1 MDSKELL
8 EKQYD
13 TLNHKEGEITEIRTL
28 PDSRS
33 LFAHSKEEFVKLA
46 QTVLTKNAYVG
57 INPRKVA
64 APGKLDTIPRLAC
77 LVIDIDPVRPKDTPS
92 TDGQHAAAIALG
104 NRIAKDIGTPVVIS
118 SGSGAHVYIPIEG
131 IDVHLPL
138 ELTDSLRTWF
148 NKIKEKYETKE
159 LKLDPIFD
167 LPRIIRLW
175 GSHNHKSNRRCE
187 PIGSLGSVPRL
198 AYSFD
203 QIPKAKKHLPEVI
216 TDELTQKFNRL
227 CRTNKRLKEI
237 AEGSIAF
244 ASKSEADFEFIAL
257 LCRSQFTVD
266 EVAALWEYNKGGNP
280 EPKKGGVGDIQR
292 VFDKVSDTRD
302 ERAYSLSNN
311 SSGYF
316 ANLAYRS
323 MGIRSGFNYLDE
335 LISGFKDGKIYIM
348 AARPGT
354 GKTSIGMQILTN
366 MAEKGVPCL
375 MFPTEVGAEPLIDKI
390 LARKCEISL
399 KKFQN
404 GTFTKEDVSKIEE
417 MKSYIQS
424 LPLTIYDDFGLDID
438 AYEKQIDKYAPKV
451 VCLDYF
457 QALKWK
463 DPASVGEKEEAVRRI
478 KKLTKDRNIVTI
490 CMSQLNRN
498 NTGKAGM
505 AELKGTGALE
515 EYADVITQMYKG
527 EGHNYPTPIDMIVT
541 KSKYSATGPINFLFH
556 NTTANFVEDDAQNQL
571 RG

>member
-8 EKQYD
+8 AAQYEV
-13 TLNHKEGEITEIRTL
+13 LNHAPGEVTEIRTL
-28 PDSRS
+28 PNGVSQY
-33 LFAHSKEEFVKLA
+33 AKTKEEFIKLG
-46 QTVLTKNAYVG
+46 QGVLSENAYVG
-57 INPRKVA
+57 INPRKTT
-64 APGKLDTIPRLAC
+64 APGKLDTIPRVTC
-77 LVIDIDPVRPKDTPS
+77 LVVDVDPVRPKDTPS
-92 TDGQHAAAIALG
+92 TPEQLASAIGLA
-104 NRIAKDIGTPVVIS
+104 NRIAEDLGTPIVVS
-118 SGSGAHVYIPIEG
+118 SGSGAHVYIPIEA
-131 IDVHLPL
+131 INVESPL
-138 ELTDSLRTWF
+138 DLTDSLRAWC
-148 NKIKEKYETKE
+148 NKIKEKYGTKE
-159 LKLDPIFD
+159 LKIDSIFD

-175 GSHNHKSNRRCE
+175 GSHNSRSNRRCE
-187 PIGSLGSVPRL
+187 LLRPLAGIPRI

-203 QIPKAKKHLPEVI
+203 QIPKAKKHVPEVI
-216 TDELTQKFNRL
+216 TDELTQKFKRL

-237 AEGSIAF
+237 AEGSVAF
-244 ASKSEADFEFIAL
+244 QSPSEADFEFIAL
-257 LCRSQFTVD
+257 LCRSQFTID
-266 EVAALWEYNKGGNP
+266 EVKSLWEYNKGGNK
-280 EPKKGGVGDIQR
+280 EPKKGDVER
-292 VFDKVSDTRD
+292 VFHKVEDTRD
-302 ERAYSLSNN
+302 EKAYSLSNN
-311 SSGYF
+311 SGGYF
-316 ANLAYRS
+316 ANLSYRR
-323 MGIRSGFNYLDE
+323 MGIRSGFNTLDE
-335 LISGFKDGKIYIM
+335 MISGFKEGKIYIM

-354 GKTSIGMQILTN
+354 GKTTLGMQILAN
-366 MAEKGVPCL
+366 MAEHGIPCL

-390 LARKCEISL
+390 LARKCQISL

-417 MKSYIQS
+417 MKEYVSG

-438 AYEKQIDKYAPKV
+438 AYETQIDKYAPKV

-478 KKLTKDRNIVTI
+478 KKLTKDRNIITI

-541 KSKYSATGPINFLFH
+541 KSKYSATGPIYFKFK
-556 NTTANFVEDDAQNQL
+556 NTEAEFVEDENQNQV
-571 RG
+571 R

>member
-8 EKQYD
+8 ELQYD
-13 TLNHKEGEITEIRTL
+13 VLAHQPGEVTEIRIL
-28 PDSRS
+28 PEGRS
-33 LFAHSKEEFVKLA
+33 YFAKSKEEFVRLG
-46 QTVLTKNAYVG
+46 QVVLNQNAYVG
-57 INPRKVA
+57 INPRQTA
-64 APGKLDTIPRLAC
+64 LPGKLDTIPRVTC
-77 LVIDIDPVRPKDTPS
+77 LVIDIDPVRPKDTAS
-92 TDGQHAAAIALG
+92 SDEQHKAAIELA
-104 NRIAKDIGTPVVIS
+104 NRIAKDLGTNIIVS

-131 IDVHLPL
+131 IVAHLPL
-138 ELTDSLRTWF
+138 ELTDSLRQWF

-175 GSHNHKSNRRCE
+175 SSHNSKSNRKCE
-187 PIGSLGSVPRL
+187 LLGPLGAISRQTL
-198 AYSFD
+198 TFD
-203 QIPKAKKHLPEVI
+203 QVPKKAKQVPEVT

-237 AEGSIAF
+237 SEGSISF
-244 ASKSEADFEFIAL
+244 QSKSEADYEFVAL

-266 EVAALWEYNKGGNP
+266 EVKALWEYNHGGNA
-280 EPKKGGVGDIQR
+280 EPKKGDVERIFGKVEDTKDI
-292 VFDKVSDTRD
+292 K
-302 ERAYSLSNN
+302 AYSLSNN

-316 ANLAYRS
+316 NNLSYRR
-323 MGIRSGFNYLDE
+323 MGIRSGFNTLDE
-335 LISGFKDGKIYIM
+335 MISGFKEGKIYIM

-354 GKTSIGMQILTN
+354 GKTSLGMQILAN
-366 MAEKGVPCL
+366 MAEQGIPCL

-390 LARKCEISL
+390 LSRKCQVEL

-404 GTFTKEDVSKIEE
+404 GTFTKDDVSKIEE
-417 MKSYIQS
+417 MKAYIGS
-424 LPLTIYDDFGLDID
+424 LPLTIYDDFGLDIE
-438 AYEKQIDKYAPKV
+438 AYETQIDKYAPKV

-541 KSKYSATGPINFLFH
+541 KSKYSATGPINFLFK
-556 NTTANFVEDDAQNQL
+556 NSVAEFVEDEIQGKQ
-571 RG
+571 RS

>member
-1 MDSKELL
+1 MDAKELL
-8 EKQYD
+8 ELQYD
-13 TLNHKEGEITEIRTL
+13 TLNHKDGEITEIRTL
-28 PDSRS
+28 PDSHS
-33 LFAHSKEEFVKLA
+33 LFAHSKAEFVKLG

-57 INPRKVA
+57 INPRKMA

-92 TDGQHAAAIALG
+92 TPEAHASAIALG
-104 NRIAKDIGTPVVIS
+104 NRIATDIGTPVVVS

-131 IDVHLPL
+131 VDVHLPL
-138 ELTDSLRTWF
+138 ELTDSLRNWF
-148 NKIKEKYETKE
+148 NRIKEKYETKE

-175 GSHNHKSNRRCE
+175 GSHNSKSNRRCE
-187 PIGSLGSVPRL
+187 LLGPLASVPRL
-198 AYSFD
+198 AYSFN
-203 QIPKAKKHLPEVI
+203 QTPKAKKHVQEVI

-237 AEGSIAF
+237 AEGTIAF
-244 ASKSEADFEFIAL
+244 ESKSEADYEFIAL
-257 LCRSQFTVD
+257 LCRSQFTID
-266 EVAALWEYNKGGNP
+266 EVKALWEYNKGGNS
-280 EPKKGGVGDIQR
+280 EPKKGDIER
-292 VFDKVSDTRD
+292 VFGKVEDTRD
-302 ERAYSLSNN
+302 EKAYSLSNN

-316 ANLAYRS
+316 SNLAYRS

-335 LISGFKDGKIYIM
+335 LISGFKEGKIYIM

-354 GKTSIGMQILTN
+354 GKTSLGMQILAN

-390 LARKCEISL
+390 ISRKCEIAL

-417 MKSYIQS
+417 MKGYIQG

-541 KSKYSATGPINFLFH
+541 KSKYSATGPINFLFK
-556 NTTANFVEDDAQNQL
+556 NTTAEFVEDDAQNQL

>member
-1 MDSKELL
+1 MLGHDGT
-8 EKQYD
+8 YF
-13 TLNHKEGEITEIRTL
+13 TEIRML
-28 PDSRS
+28 PSATS
-33 LFAHSKEEFVKLA
+33 IFCKTEEEFVKKGSEAIKHGNDTA
-46 QTVLTKNAYVG
+46 QGVYVG
-57 INPRKVA
+57 VNERKTA
-64 APGKLDTIPRLAC
+64 NPGKLDTIPRVTC

-92 TDGQHAAAIALG
+92 TPEAHASAIELA
-104 NRIAKDIGTPVVIS
+104 NRIAKDLGTSVVVS
-118 SGSGAHVYIPIEG
+118 SGSGAHVYIPIES

-148 NKIKEKYETKE
+148 SKIKEKYGTKE

-167 LPRIIRLW
+167 LPRVIRLW

-187 PIGSLGSVPRL
+187 LLGPLASVPRL

-203 QIPKAKKHLPEVI
+203 QVPKAKKHVPEII

-244 ASKSEADFEFIAL
+244 QSKSEADYEFVAL

-266 EVAALWEYNKGGNP
+266 EVKALWEYNKGGNA
-280 EPKKGGVGDIQR
+280 EPKKGDVERIFG
-292 VFDKVSDTRD
+292 KVEDTRD
-302 ERAYSLSNN
+302 EKAYSLSNN
-311 SSGYF
+311 SGGYF
-316 ANLAYRS
+316 ANLSYRR
-323 MGIRSGFNYLDE
+323 MGIRSGFNTLDE
-335 LISGFKDGKIYIM
+335 MISGFKEGKIYIM

-354 GKTSIGMQILTN
+354 GKTTLGMQILAN
-366 MAEKGVPCL
+366 MAEHGIPCL

-390 LARKCEISL
+390 LARKCQISL

-417 MKSYIQS
+417 MKEYIGG

-438 AYEKQIDKYAPKV
+438 AYETQIDKYAPKV

-463 DPASVGEKEEAVRRI
+463 DPASVGEKEEAVRCI
-478 KKLTKDRNIVTI
+478 KKLTKDRNIITI

-541 KSKYSATGPINFLFH
+541 KSKYSATGPIYFKFK
-556 NTTANFVEDDAQNQL
+556 NTEAEFIEDENQNQV
-571 RG
+571 R